1 MANSPGWNDL
11 MNDDTGYSD
20 NQDLVPT
27 DEDDAP
33 LSNTPWDRISI
44 NQKRAV
50 ELLGSCQVEDIHLTH
65 DEIAK
70 QIGCGINTLKLWR
83 KQIDFQEALK
93 SYKAREFK
101 TESTVLLTNDL
112 MMRLENPS
120 DPKRKLTERDRM
132 LIADISGLTSVDI
145 TTNTQINI
153 AVTDSRLKGVWTVKG
168 RSAASG
174 GTGASPTRSRQA
186 YAPKLVAESPKPAKP
201 RKALPK
207 PSVP

>member
-1 MANSPGWNDL
+1 
-11 MNDDTGYSD
+11 MND
-20 NQDLVPT
+20 NLVPI
-27 DEDDAP
+27 DGDDDTLAQ
-33 LSNTPWDRISI
+33 SNTPCDRLSI

-174 GTGASPTRSRQA
+174 GTGASATRSRQA
-186 YAPKLVAESPKPAKP
+186 YAPEPVTD
-201 RKALPK
+201 ALPPKK
-207 PSVP
+207 PKAVG